1 MSIFGYPRINFAGI
15 LTLTPGTANNDDYS
29 GAFRRPGSGENLA
42 LIDSATV
49 QPITF
54 GMSDEDFRV
63 WMKQPQTFEETADPT
78 KTRQIIPAEW
88 NFYGDMRSSAA
99 AFVIG
104 VQTGPS
110 TLYTAKQAD
119 APLSQLVGAAVS
131 LTGNITDINSEGSPP
146 GTQFFLKPVSLKV
159 GDIEISGT
167 ASKAVCQW
175 IYFTRN
181 VAMVGDA
188 GAGGY
193 MYHVLE
199 GGRMALPGCD
209 DPEIVGAVLRYYVYA
224 KHGTVDDNAGI
235 EKLYADKAMNPALFQ
250 ITGTLAPL
258 YRSETIRSAP
268 VGRLLAC
275 DVPAIDTPPGAHNNA
290 ENGKLALAPAVLA
303 CEGGR
308 ISVDFLGTFPERMDP
323 SVAHWSDPTLK
334 NPKYDF
340 GPVTLALR
348 GAGGAVDIGAV
359 PYADTKGGD
368 ARGWVFD
375 FDISGDAAARKLLA
389 DPDATFHLRS
399 DKYGDVL
406 EEADYYIVSNQQA
419 IYAEQGGPPDRF
431 VSQGLPME
439 AAEIA
444 VFHRGEELSAANA
457 PPVTVWG
464 YPTTPLGCCGPRETI
479 DESFGPGRPL
489 SICTSKAGT
498 FLLTFGVAGACGPT
512 SGEPPHTYAHY
523 IAPPFTVLTNRPAIS
538 ARVLPNEDFS
548 ACLEDGPDGPV
559 TKDSVTFDF
568 VYRKTLRTYDLL
580 FPAMAA
586 IFPLKDESAVAAAA
600 ARILARTD
608 LKMWRDPGYMPIT
621 RDLSESRRALLRAW
635 CRRVIRDRAA

>member
-1 MSIFGYPRINFAGI
+1 MSIFDYPRINFIGI
-15 LTLTPGTANNDDYS
+15 LTLKPGTANNDDYS
-29 GAFRRPGSGENLA
+29 GQFRRPGSGENLA
-42 LIDSATV
+42 LINSATV
-49 QPITF
+49 EPITF

-63 WMKQPQTFEETADPT
+63 WMMQPHTFEQTGGRKQT
-78 KTRQIIPAEW
+78 LIPAEW
-88 NFYGDMRSSAA
+88 NFYGDMSSSADA
-99 AFVIG
+99 RVVG

-110 TLYTAKQAD
+110 TLYTAKRAD
-119 APLSQLVGAAVS
+119 APLSQLVGAPVS
-131 LTGNITDINSEGSPP
+131 LSGNITDINSEGSPP
-146 GTQFFLKPVSLKV
+146 GTQFFLNKVSLKV

-167 ASKAVCQW
+167 ASKAACQW

-181 VAMVGDA
+181 VAMAGDA

-199 GGRMALPGCD
+199 NGRIALPGLD

-224 KHGTVDDNAGI
+224 KHGTVDDIAGI
-235 EKLYADKAMNPALFQ
+235 EKLYANKAMNPALFQ

-275 DVPAIDTPPGAHNNA
+275 DVPAIDTPTGVPNNA
-290 ENGKLALAPAVLA
+290 KNGKLALAPAVLA
-303 CEGGR
+303 CEGDR
-308 ISVDFLGTFPERMDP
+308 ISVDFLGSFPERMDP
-323 SVAHWSDPTLK
+323 SVADWSDPTLK
-334 NPKYDF
+334 NPKYNF

-348 GAGGAVDIGAV
+348 GAGDAVDIGTV
-359 PYADTKGGD
+359 PYAETEGGE

-406 EEADYYIVSNQQA
+406 AEADYYIVSNQQA
-419 IYAEQGGPPDRF
+419 VYAEQDGSPDRF

-444 VFHRGEELSAANA
+444 VFHRGEELSAAKA
-457 PPVTVWG
+457 PRVTVWG
-464 YPTTPLGCCGPRETI
+464 YRTTPLGFSGARETL

-489 SICTSKAGT
+489 SIDTSKAGT
-498 FLLTFGVAGACGPT
+498 FLLTFGVAGASGPV
-512 SGEPPHTYAHY
+512 SGEPPQRYAHY
-523 IAPPFTVLTNRPAIS
+523 IAAPFTVLTNRPAIS

-548 ACLEDGPDGPV
+548 AYLEDGPDGPV
-559 TKDSVTFDF
+559 TKDAVTFDF
-568 VYRKTLRTYDLL
+568 VYQKTLRTYDLL

-586 IFPLKDESAVAAAA
+586 IFSLKDENAVATAAA
-600 ARILARTD
+600 CILARTD
-608 LKMWRDPGYMPIT
+608 LKMWRDPRYMPIT
-621 RDLSESRRALLRAW
+621 RDLSESRRALLQAW